1 MRLILLIGFMGA
13 VGMIFS
19 FAPYF
24 DAKSLEVNYFVIGL
38 FYLFLFLFLMG
49 MFSLFLFK
57 LKGSSGKDDEIKTNV
72 RVSFR
77 QGFFLS
83 VMVLILLLLQSFRVL
98 VWWDGLLVV
107 GAVLMAESY
116 CLVR

>member
-1 MRLILLIGFMGA
+1 
-13 VGMIFS
+13 
-19 FAPYF
+19 
-24 DAKSLEVNYFVIGL
+24 
-38 FYLFLFLFLMG
+38 MG